1 MSIRAVALT
10 AFVIALFAA
19 GRSSGAPAKGAP
31 AKGGTFLDGFLGD
44 VRRTVLPNGLTILTR
59 EQKGTGVVAI
69 NTWVKAGYFNESDE
83 VAGMA
88 HLFEHM
94 FFKGSKRFPGAE
106 DIAREISKAGGQSNA
121 GTIYDS
127 TNYFVVIPKEG
138 FRRGLEIQAD
148 AIANPLFDA
157 AELEKES
164 EVVIEES
171 NRKLDNPPA
180 VSLERMFATAFTR
193 HRVRRWRI
201 GSNEVLRSIQRDN
214 LVAFF
219 ETLYRPGNIIL
230 TITGDVTHDEAL
242 AAAKATFGGIPKGTL
257 RKERGPVEPQQT
269 EFRFGQSTADLKQGY
284 SVAGWHT
291 VGVGHPDEQ
300 ALDVAAA
307 ILGDGRASRLYGAVI
322 SPDGAS
328 TVAATQVVFDDIGI
342 LFIQTSFDEK
352 NRAEVDR
359 RTLAEVERLRA
370 HGPTAYELQLAR
382 NRIESGIAFGL
393 QGVLGQAQALSRAE
407 AREGYRSLAAR
418 LRELRALT
426 PEQVQAAAAKY
437 LTVENLTLYHY
448 RPKATPDITTPQA
461 LAAARAAVAHPPAA
475 VAGQPMPAPPEAV
488 RPAAA
493 DREPVVTRLANGA
506 TLIVRERPGAPV
518 VSTGV
523 YFRGGGVGENSA
535 TAGITQLMTRVMQR
549 GTQRRTAGQ
558 IDREIEFLG
567 TGIGTDLESDYF
579 GFRLDILRTNVRPGL
594 DLLSD
599 VILNPTFPEDGLE
612 EERHIQMGAIR
623 RAYDSSTMRPMQLA
637 FRDLW
642 GSHPYALPQAG
653 SIESV
658 ESLDA
663 AALRSWWQRTVRAD
677 DAVILMAG
685 DIALDDAQALAEGTF
700 GRLPARAAGRAA
712 AMPLPIPSA
721 RIETVEYRDRRQS
734 AIVVLF
740 PTVPASHP
748 DWPKLRLIGSVT
760 SGLAGTFF
768 AELRGRR
775 SLAYT
780 VFATDASR
788 KDAGAFLAYLATE
801 AAKESEATAALLGEI
816 RRLPTDGMTAGDVER
831 ARTYFAGSTRI
842 RLQSSGDLLEDYAA
856 NYLHGLGLDWTTKLL
871 GTIGGLTLDDLKAVS
886 ARYFSTDNYV
896 VAVLRGKAGQAG
908 GAAAGTPAP
917 AAP

>member
-1 MSIRAVALT
+1 MSVRAVALT
-10 AFVIALFAA
+10 AFVIALLAA
-19 GRSSGAPAKGAP
+19 DRSSGAPAKGGP
-31 AKGGTFLDGFLGD
+31 AKGGTILDGFLGD
-44 VRRTVLPNGLTILTR
+44 VRRTVLPNGLTVITR
-59 EQKGTGVVAI
+59 GQKGTGVVAI
-69 NTWVKAGYFNESDE
+69 NTWVKAGYFNEPDE

-94 FFKGSKRFPGAE
+94 FFKGSKKFPGAE
-106 DIAREISKAGGQSNA
+106 EIAREISKVGGQSNA

-127 TNYFVVIPKEG
+127 TNYYVVIPKEG

-148 AIANPLFDA
+148 AIANPLFDP
-157 AELEKES
+157 AELDKES

-193 HRVRRWRI
+193 HRIKRWRI
-201 GSNEVLRSIQRDN
+201 GSNEVLRSINRDN

-219 ETLYRPGNIIL
+219 ETLYRPENIIL

-242 AAAKATFGGIPKGTL
+242 SAAKATFGNIAKGTL
-257 RKERGPVEPQQT
+257 KKGRGPTEPAQA
-269 EFRFGQSTADLKQGY
+269 EFRFGQSTADIKQGY
-284 SVAGWHT
+284 SVLGWHT
-291 VGVGHPDEQ
+291 VGVGHPDEP
-300 ALDVAAA
+300 ALDVVAA
-307 ILGDGRASRLYGAVI
+307 ILGDGRASRLYGAVV

-328 TVAATQVVFDDIGI
+328 TVAAAQEVFDDVGI
-342 LFIQTSFDEK
+342 LFVQASFDEK

-370 HGPTAYELQLAR
+370 HGPTAYELQLVK
-382 NRIESGIAFGL
+382 NRIESGLVFGL
-393 QGVLGQAQALSRAE
+393 QGVLGQALALSQAE
-407 AREGYRSLAAR
+407 AREGYRSLATR
-418 LRELRALT
+418 LRDLRALT
-426 PEQVQAAAAKY
+426 PEQIKAAAVQY
-437 LTVENLTLYHY
+437 LTVENLTLYQY
-448 RPKATPDITTPQA
+448 RPKGTPDITAPQA
-461 LAAARAAVAHPPAA
+461 LAAVRAAMAQAPAA
-475 VAGQPMPAPPEAV
+475 VAAQPMPAPSEAV
-488 RPAAA
+488 RPAAV
-493 DREPVVTRLANGA
+493 DREPVVTKLANGA

-523 YFRGGGVGENSA
+523 YFRGGGAGENSA

-549 GTQRRTAGQ
+549 GTRQRTAEQ

-567 TGIGTDLESDYF
+567 TEIGIDLDSDYF
-579 GFRLDILRTNVRPGL
+579 GFRLDILRTNLRPGL
-594 DLLSD
+594 DLFAD
-599 VILNPTFPEDGLE
+599 VILNPTFPADGLE

-623 RAYDSSTMRPMQLA
+623 RAYDSSTMRPGQLA

-642 GSHPYALPQAG
+642 GSHPYALPQSG

-658 ESLDA
+658 QSIDA
-663 AALRSWWQRTVRAD
+663 AALRSWWERTVRAN

-685 DIALDDAQALAEGTF
+685 DIALDDAKTLAEGAF
-700 GRLPARAAGRAA
+700 ARLPARDIGPAA
-712 AMPLPIPSA
+712 ALPLPVPSA

-748 DWPKLRLIGSVT
+748 DWPKLRLIGNVT

-768 AELRGRR
+768 AELRGKR

-780 VFATDASR
+780 VFAADASR

-801 AAKESEATAALLGEI
+801 AAKESEATTALLGEI
-816 RRLPTDGMTAGDVER
+816 RRLQTDGMTADDVDR
-831 ARTYFAGSTRI
+831 AKTYFAGSTRI

-856 NYLHGLGLDWTTKLL
+856 NYLYDLGLDWTPKLL
-871 GTIGGLTLDDLKAVS
+871 GTIGGLTLEDLKAVS
-886 ARYFSTDNYV
+886 AKYFSTDNYV
-896 VAVLRGKAGQAG
+896 TAVLRGKTG
-908 GAAAGTPAP
+908 
-917 AAP
+917 